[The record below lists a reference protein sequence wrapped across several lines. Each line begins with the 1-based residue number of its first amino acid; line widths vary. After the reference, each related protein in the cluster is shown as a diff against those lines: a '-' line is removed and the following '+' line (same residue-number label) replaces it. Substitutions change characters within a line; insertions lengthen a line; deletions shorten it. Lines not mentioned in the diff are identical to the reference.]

1 MQRRDI
7 LYSALIATALAL
19 TPFTPTPISQSA
31 KHQANS
37 LSMSIASILHKRGL
51 DDDAAREVSENY
63 FADNEDLFSFMLKN
77 LENGCSIISEDE
89 LMNYVSSMA
98 LQRKDVELD
107 SYKSLVGMVH
117 KMKNRALSKVELKEL
132 HNIATKNY
140 LFSQQIA

>member
-19 TPFTPTPISQSA
+19 TPFTPTPVSLSA
-31 KHQANS
+31 KHQATS
-37 LSMSIASILHKRGL
+37 LSMSIATILHKRGL
-51 DDDAAREVSENY
+51 DDDAAREISENY
-63 FADNEDLFSFMLKN
+63 FSDNEDFFTFMIKN

-89 LMNYVSSMA
+89 LMNYLSSMA
-98 LQRKDVELD
+98 LQRKMVELD

-117 KMKNRALSKVELKEL
+117 KIKNRALSKETLKEL
-132 HNIATKNY
+132 EQIATKNY